1 MIINRMAKI
10 QNNGNI
16 KRIVKGSVVTRSCG
30 GESGGLCKLLDGRDW
45 LWGKLGIALVV
56 RAMLSKS
63 LIQFSADGWDCEP
76 SLLVVWPEAAQ
87 SWSLQSLW

>member
-45 LWGKLGIALVV
+45 LWGEQV
-56 RAMLSKS
+56 
-63 LIQFSADGWDCEP
+63 
-76 SLLVVWPEAAQ
+76 LLWWARPHSVN
-87 SWSLQSLW
+87 L